1 MVGRLG
7 IEPRTYW
14 LRLDGLL
21 SSCNTIH
28 ISSLHIVYTRLCG
41 FSSGVC
47 RATYETNQKVNR
59 EHSIPRT
66 TIRIRLIQESGVL
79 PRHHPPR
86 LRLESHKDFK
96 AIYRREAD
104 QRPLAP
110 PYDRQISS
118 VDPLKQDREIAQE
131 ILYKLAKGIDISS
144 GKNAESIS
152 LEKCFEDFLNTRTLK
167 EKTRRE
173 YKRIMGKYIKDW
185 RQKKVTSISRD
196 MVSHRHKK
204 YWG

>member
-1 MVGRLG
+1 MKLTRRSIENIPYLEQPSGSGSSRNQEFYRDTTLPGFGLKVTKTSKLYIVEKRINGRLHR
-7 IEPRTYW
+7 P
-14 LRLDGLL
+14 
-21 SSCNTIH
+21 TIGR
-28 ISSLHIVYTRLCG
+28 Y
-41 FSSGVC
+41 
-47 RATYETNQKVNR
+47 
-59 EHSIPRT
+59 
-66 TIRIRLIQESGVL
+66 
-79 PRHHPPR
+79 
-86 LRLESHKDFK
+86 
-96 AIYRREAD
+96 
-104 QRPLAP
+104 PLKLT
-110 PYDRQISS
+110 
-118 VDPLKQDREIAQE
+118 PLKQDREIAQE